1 MADMNLTDRPDGTGQ
16 TGVGVMTFNEPNPPA
31 DGAWVS
37 DTPSVATI
45 SFDADLVTYRVAKVG
60 NGAAIMSYTGTSAPP
75 AVGPAVVAHNPFTV
89 MCTPAPVAE
98 MGDSNVGAA
107 TIS

>member
-1 MADMNLTDRPDGTGQ
+1 
-16 TGVGVMTFNEPNPPA
+16 MT
-31 DGAWVS
+31 
-37 DTPSVATI
+37 
-45 SFDADLVTYRVAKVG
+45 
-60 NGAAIMSYTGTSAPP
+60 YTGTSAPP
-75 AVGPAVVAHNPFTV
+75 DAGPAVVAHNPFTV